1 MIGYL
6 VLENGDVF
14 EGERIGYI
22 KDVICE
28 VVFNTSMAGYP
39 EVFTDP
45 SYCGQGMCMTYPLI
59 GNYGIIPED
68 YESKKMWMSAIFI
81 HELAPLPS
89 NFRCEKTLNEFLVE
103 NEVPGLTK
111 INTRKLTKILRN
123 HGTMKGMLTDDI
135 SNIDKII
142 EKIRNE
148 KITGLV
154 DKVTCK
160 ETYTVGV
167 DESRDTNGTYK
178 NIVGNDALVVPNTN
192 KIKVALM
199 DYGAKENIIRCLVK
213 RNCAVTVFPASTT
226 DINVDEFDGIMLSNG
241 PRRS

>member
-22 KDVICE
+22 KDTICE

-81 HELAPLPS
+81 HEIAPLPS
-89 NFRCEKTLNEFLVE
+89 NFRCQKTLNEFLIE
-103 NEVPGLTK
+103 NEVPGLARV
-111 INTRKLTKILRN
+111 NTRKLTKVLRN

-135 SNIDKII
+135 TNIDNII
-142 EKIRNE
+142 EKIKNE

-154 DKVTCK
+154 DKVTSTEIRK
-160 ETYTVGV
+160 
-167 DESRDTNGTYK
+167 
-178 NIVGNDALVVPNTN
+178 VGNGDI
-192 KIKVALM
+192 KIALM

-226 DINVDEFDGIMLSNG
+226 KINLDEFDGVMLSNG
-241 PRRS
+241 PRRSRRLQTTNRGNKGNI